1 MLLMGGALLNLPIR
15 NSYQRLSLF
24 SKGLLLGRDSALARN
39 GGNCLAGCKGHPS
52 EVFVVFGRAIAA
64 SSYGEVLHFNLGME
78 DQWG

>member
-24 SKGLLLGRDSALARN
+24 SKGLPPAPRFALAKRA
-39 GGNCLAGCKGHPS
+39 GTGLAGCQHLPF
-52 EVFVVFGRAIAA
+52 ELYVVFGRAIAA